1 LVKKLSDSE
10 IIVIQELFRNPK
22 AELTDLKVILEKTV
36 SRPTRTEK
44 KEVDVRSVSKFKSV
58 GFKKLRE
65 GLEKLADDF
74 RLDYSLQADTDE
86 EKEKEAILQR
96 NGILIGH
103 DFRIDR
109 KITFFYSIKEQSII
123 PWQDHL
129 CNLKCEGECSK
140 ILKQIRL
147 EHELESLDAKAP
159 YRDDFEQTINE
170 IIERES
176 KKNG

>member
-1 LVKKLSDSE
+1 MKKLSDSE
-10 IIVIQELFRNPK
+10 LIVIQELFRNPK
-22 AELTDLKVILEKTV
+22 AELTDLKVILEKAE
-36 SRPTRTEK
+36 SRPTRKEK

-86 EKEKEAILQR
+86 EKEREAILYR
-96 NGILIGH
+96 NGILNGH
-103 DFRIDR
+103 DFRMDR

-129 CNLKCEGECSK
+129 CNLKCETECSK
-140 ILKQIRL
+140 ILKIIRSEHGLTSL
-147 EHELESLDAKAP
+147 ETEPP
-159 YRDDFEQTINE
+159 YRNYFEQTINE
-170 IIERES
+170 IMQREI
-176 KKNG
+176 KNNG